1 MKTLSPPPNRT
12 ISSLAQR
19 TQTPASTLRYYE
31 EFGILTPVGRT
42 ESGYR
47 QYDEAAV
54 KRIEL
59 IRAAQKSGLTLAD
72 IKKVFSSDNTDCGDL
87 RAVFT
92 ERAEQIKKQISELK
106 KAEKALRLALKDCC
120 LPESDGLCKELCDT
134 QDLSCS
140 TQ

>member
-1 MKTLSPPPNRT
+1 MKTESPVARS

-19 TQTPASTLRYYE
+19 THTPPSTLRYYE
-31 EFGILTPVGRT
+31 DFGILTPIHRT
-42 ESGYR
+42 EAGYR

-54 KRIEL
+54 KRVEL

-72 IKKVFSSDNTDCGDL
+72 IKKVFSPSNTDCGDL

-92 ERAEQIKKQISELK
+92 ERAAQIRKQIAELK

-120 LPESDGLCKELCDT
+120 LPESDGLCKELCDV
-134 QDLSCS
+134 QDLNCS

>member
-1 MKTLSPPPNRT
+1 MKTLSAAPNRT

-42 ESGYR
+42 DAGYR

-72 IKKVFSSDNTDCGDL
+72 IKKVFSPGNKDCGDL
-87 RAVFT
+87 RVVFT
-92 ERAEQIKKQISELK
+92 ERAEQIKKQIAELK

-140 TQ
+140 TN